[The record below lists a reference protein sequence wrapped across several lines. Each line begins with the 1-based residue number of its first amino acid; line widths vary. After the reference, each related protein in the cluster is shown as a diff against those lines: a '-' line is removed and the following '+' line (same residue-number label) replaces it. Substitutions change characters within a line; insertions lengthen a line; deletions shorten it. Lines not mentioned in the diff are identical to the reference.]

1 MARVEAKAIAGALD
15 MRISDEE
22 QECRSGADF
31 DAIRAQKGGRRKKKA
46 CVSRWHHR
54 AAMIT
59 LLLAVSAC
67 ASGPRPLPASDPLSV
82 LAAPGPYPV
91 ARYDVEWFDAA
102 RNRHVPTRIYAPVG
116 PASLPVIIFSHGL
129 GNSRLG
135 YSYLGEHWAS
145 HGYASVHPE
154 HLGANREIERHGLW
168 KFFRAGFDRRNWR
181 NVPTDIH
188 FVIDQLQ
195 NDAALPEPLRDRIDR
210 SRIGVA
216 GHSLGAYG
224 TLAIGGMNVLF
235 PGGIVLNFRDERV
248 RAGIPI
254 SMSENFKPSSY
265 TGVAIPMLHLT
276 GTRDSSIFY
285 GTLPRKRRVPF
296 DSIPRS
302 DQVLIVIRGANHS
315 TFSSEEGPVNRPARD
330 VIRASTLLFWNAYL
344 KDDPE
349 ALRQLRDGA
358 LERYLAGSAIVREK

>member
-1 MARVEAKAIAGALD
+1 MVEQNCE
-15 MRISDEE
+15 DE
-22 QECRSGADF
+22 RMNVRNGNRGFHGLLLLVSVW
-31 DAIRAQKGGRRKKKA
+31 
-46 CVSRWHHR
+46 CVS
-54 AAMIT
+54 
-59 LLLAVSAC
+59 SC
-67 ASGPRPLPASDPLSV
+67 ASATRPLPTSDALSA
-82 LAAPGPYPV
+82 LARPGPYRV
-91 ARYDVEWFDAA
+91 VHYDVEWFDAS
-102 RNRHVPTRIYAPVG
+102 RRRHVPVRIYAPVG

-145 HGYASVHPE
+145 HGYLSVHPE
-154 HLGANREIERHGLW
+154 HIGANPEVERHGLW
-168 KFFRAGFDRRNWR
+168 KLFRAGFDRRNWR

-195 NDAALPEPLRDRIDR
+195 NDAVLPEGLRGRIDR

-248 RAGIPI
+248 RAGIPM

-296 DSIPRS
+296 NSIPRS

-315 TFSSEEGPVNRPARD
+315 TFSDEESPGNDPAHD
-330 VIRASTLLFWNAYL
+330 IIRASTLLFWNAYL
-344 KDDPE
+344 KGDPE
-349 ALRQLRDGA
+349 ALRQLRGGA
-358 LERYLAGSAIVREK
+358 LERYLGASATFREK